1 MEIYTV
7 KLYTS
12 CVRFIKVRNIFVPRC
27 SIALRY
33 SLVFVNG
40 YERIM
45 NGLWTDCKRLWMD
58 LHSVV
63 LYRNFA
69 PSSTDIITVSNWQ
82 GEALSTSKTFK
93 AMKQNRSPTKSAER
107 RQNNSI
113 TYRSRINPVSSSY
126 RSPIVLL
133 SFSLPEAETIRKR
146 YGNNRR
152 SKGETRENAPN
163 SKHFQI
169 FKTLQLW
176 QDSMVS

>member
-1 MEIYTV
+1 MEVYIV

-82 GEALSTSKTFK
+82 GEAVSTSKTFK

-107 RQNNSI
+107 RLNKSV
-113 TYRSRINPVSSSY
+113 TYRSRIVSVSISYQSRIVLVSSSY
-126 RSPIVLL
+126 RSPIVLA
-133 SFSLPEAETIRKR
+133 SGSGNNTETIRKR
-146 YGNNRR
+146 YNLEGRRIRGGYLENRWR
-152 SKGETRENAPN
+152 KG
-163 SKHFQI
+163 SH
-169 FKTLQLW
+169 
-176 QDSMVS
+176 D

>member
-1 MEIYTV
+1 
-7 KLYTS
+7 
-12 CVRFIKVRNIFVPRC
+12 
-27 SIALRY
+27 
-33 SLVFVNG
+33 
-40 YERIM
+40 
-45 NGLWTDCKRLWMD
+45 
-58 LHSVV
+58 
-63 LYRNFA
+63 
-69 PSSTDIITVSNWQ
+69 
-82 GEALSTSKTFK
+82 
-93 AMKQNRSPTKSAER
+93 MKQNRSPTKSAER
-107 RQNNSI
+107 RLNNSI
-113 TYRSRINPVSSSY
+113 TYRSRIVSVSFSYQSRIVLVSSSY